1 VELSRYIDNLE
12 LDLNRIDTVASDL
25 TTPVPTCP
33 GWDLGRLVG
42 HIGRVHRM
50 ALAVLTTGAM
60 KPAPADQLEAPPAD
74 HDQLR
79 AYFSTSSAE
88 LVSTLRSIDPE
99 FRCWTF
105 LGEPHN
111 AAFWMRR
118 QAHEHAIHRFD
129 AESAVG
135 EITPVPTDIAI
146 DGIDEYF
153 LIQNLRALPNK
164 PEFALGGSVH
174 LHATDASF
182 SAHGDGSGLGEWMI
196 VHDDGQLLITK
207 EHGKGD
213 AAVRGSASDLLLGLW
228 GRRDLVN
235 GTEFER
241 FGSTDLIAA
250 LATLGGT

>member
-12 LDLNRIDTVASDL
+12 HDLNRIAAIANDL
-25 TTPVPTCP
+25 DATVPTCP

-60 KPAPADQLEAPPAD
+60 KPASADQLETPPAE

-79 AYFSTSSAE
+79 AYFSASSVE
-88 LVSTLRSIDPE
+88 LVSTLRSIDPD
-99 FRCWTF
+99 FACWTF

-118 QAHEHAIHRFD
+118 QAHEHAVHRFD

-135 EITPVPTDIAI
+135 EAAPIPTDIAI

-174 LHATDASF
+174 LHATDATDAAS
-182 SAHGDGSGLGEWMI
+182 DGGLGEWMI
-196 VHDDGQLLITK
+196 SYDDGQLTITK

-213 AAVRGSASDLLLGLW
+213 AAVRGTASDLLLGLW
-228 GRRDLVN
+228 GRRDLAN
-235 GTEFER
+235 GPEFER
-241 FGSTDLIAA
+241 FGSTDLIVA